1 MNERADPLALADATA
16 RAQALDVSRSFL
28 VRAPAGSGKTELLIQ
43 RFLAL
48 LAVVERPEAIVATT
62 FTRKAAAEMRDRVV
76 AALQDAAET
85 LTPSPAS
92 EHQWVT
98 RRLAHAALARDRKLG
113 WRLLEQPARLRIVT
127 IDALATALARQAPIA
142 AGLGALPAFIDDA
155 QALHREAARRALFNA
170 KAEDAHW
177 QTFLAWLDN
186 NADTATR
193 LIAAMLAARDR
204 WPSALFSE
212 DAPALRRA
220 MEKALAHEA
229 RAAIVAVKSRM
240 SHTLAT
246 RLIPLA
252 RSAAQTFANADAPP
266 AHAVVVA
273 GIAEAN
279 ELPAED
285 AREAW
290 CSLGDWLLTKSGAF
304 RQLITVK
311 EGFPPD
317 GKALPGALQKRDFD
331 NWLREAEGVPGLA
344 EAWKRLRKLPPDR
357 FDDEA
362 WAFVAAAMH
371 VLGDASLALVDE
383 IGQSGQADF
392 AEATIRALT
401 ALGNDDDPTDLLLA
415 IDYRLSHLLI
425 DEFQDTS
432 RAQLALIERLTS
444 GWSRGDGRA
453 LFVVGDPMQSIY
465 RFRQAEVRLFLEA
478 QARRAIGQVPVGV
491 LELSR
496 NFRSQ
501 RGLVEWVNGVF
512 ERVLPEVSD
521 TTRGE
526 AAFCPSYA
534 DPRSASDPRPTLDF
548 ASSRDA
554 EAVQVV
560 QRIREAQAAGLTDIA
575 VLVRARTHAQALLV
589 ALRRAG
595 IAFSAVELEG
605 LQDRLATRDLIS
617 LARAIAQPADRLAW
631 LSVLRAPWCG
641 LALGDLLVVAEAS
654 LQSSVYEA
662 ISNRD
667 VAARL
672 SNDGRSRL
680 TRVRQALTPSLEAHG
695 RIRFSLRVRA
705 AWLALGGPACTP
717 SALDR
722 AGADRVFAL
731 IAEHERGG
739 DLPDHEAFVA
749 MAALLFGEPDEAD
762 RGGVQVM
769 TLHRAKGLEFDVVIL
784 PALDLATGGGDQQL
798 LRWKVREHQRTST
811 LVLAPL
817 RARAGPYAAQ
827 DPVYEWL
834 ASLDSAEEAAELG
847 RLLYVGVTRA
857 RRRLHLTAVTS
868 QDKKAQGW
876 KAPANG
882 TALERLW
889 AAVPELPRPPED
901 FVDDAATAPQVPA
914 QRELWRLPI
923 DWRPPPF
930 PHALPVGA
938 VTSLEPETPV
948 FDWANAIAAAIG
960 TVAHRLLAQVAAE
973 GVDAWSEARLAR
985 ERERIEAE
993 LGSEGVERDLRGPA
1007 AERVTDVVGRTLAD
1021 PRGRWLFDAAHVEA
1035 RSEWALAGLDE
1046 GRIVHVVIDR
1056 TFVSDGHRYIVD
1068 FKTGEHL
1075 GGDPAG
1081 FLREEYARYRP
1092 QLARYARIV
1101 SALDPRPIRVALY
1114 HPLVQGGW
1122 QEHAFDARAE
1132 PRSGSGRALK

>member
-1 MNERADPLALADATA
+1 MNERTDPLALADATA
-16 RAQALDVSRSFL
+16 RAHALDVSRSFL

-48 LAVVERPEAIVATT
+48 LAVVDRPEAIVATT

-76 AALQDAAET
+76 AALEDAAAT
-85 LTPSPAS
+85 LAPSPAS
-92 EHQWVT
+92 EHQVVT
-98 RRLAHAALARDRKLG
+98 RRLARAALARDRTLD

-142 AGLGALPAFIDDA
+142 AGLGALPAFVDDA
-155 QALHREAARRALFNA
+155 QALHREAARRALFKAN
-170 KAEDAHW
+170 AEDAHW

-204 WPSALFSE
+204 WPSGLFAD
-212 DAPALRRA
+212 DASALRQA
-220 MEKALAHEA
+220 MEEALAHEA

-240 SHTLAT
+240 STSPTLEM
-246 RLIPLA
+246 RLPALA

-266 AHAVVVA
+266 AYAAVVA
-273 GIAEAN
+273 WIAEAN
-279 ELPAED
+279 ELPPED
-285 AREAW
+285 AREPW
-290 CSLGDWLLTKSGAF
+290 CSLGDWLLTKSGTF
-304 RQLITVK
+304 RQQITVK
-311 EGFPPD
+311 DGFPPD
-317 GKALPGALQKRDFD
+317 GKGLPGALQKRDFD
-331 NWLREAEGVPGLA
+331 RWLREAEGVPGLA
-344 EAWKRLRKLPPDR
+344 EAWQRMRKLPPDR

-362 WAFVAAAMH
+362 WAFVASAMR
-371 VLGDASLALVDE
+371 VLGDASLALVDV
-383 IGQSGQADF
+383 IAQYGQADF

-415 IDYRLSHLLI
+415 IDYRLSHLLV

-444 GWSRGDGRA
+444 GWSRGDGRT

-478 QARRAIGQVPVGV
+478 QTRHAVGQVPVGV

-501 RGLVEWVNGVF
+501 RGLVDWVNGVF

-521 TTRGE
+521 TSRGE

-534 DPRSASDPRPTLDF
+534 DPRSASEPHPTLDF
-548 ASSRDA
+548 ADSRDA
-554 EAVQVV
+554 EAAQVV
-560 QRIREAQAAGLTDIA
+560 ARIREAQAAGLTDIA

-589 ALRRAG
+589 ALRKAG
-595 IAFSAVELEG
+595 IAFAAVELEG

-641 LALGDLLVVAEAS
+641 LALADLLVIAEAS
-654 LQSSVYEA
+654 LQTSVCEA
-662 ISNRD
+662 IGDPD
-667 VAARL
+667 VTARL
-672 SNDGRSRL
+672 SDDGRTRL
-680 TRVRQALTPSLEAHG
+680 ARVREALTPSLEARG
-695 RIRFSLRVRA
+695 RAHFSLRVRA

-749 MAALLFGEPDEAD
+749 MAALLFGEPHDAD

-784 PALDLATGGGDQQL
+784 PALDLATGGGDQPL
-798 LRWKVREHQRTST
+798 LRWKVREHHRTST

-827 DPVYEWL
+827 DAVYEWL

-857 RRRLHLTAVTS
+857 RRRLHLTAVAT
-868 QDKKAQGW
+868 QDKKVPGW
-876 KAPANG
+876 KTPANG

-889 AAVPELPRPPED
+889 EAVPELPRPPEGV
-901 FVDDAATAPQVPA
+901 VDDAPSAPQPPA

-923 DWRPPPF
+923 DWHPPPF
-930 PHALPVGA
+930 PNTIPVRA
-938 VTSLEPETPV
+938 VTSLEPEMPV

-960 TVAHRLLAQVAAE
+960 TVAHRLLAQVAIEGAE
-973 GVDAWSEARLAR
+973 TWTDARLAQQR
-985 ERERIEAE
+985 GRIEAE
-993 LGSEGVERDLRGPA
+993 LGSEGVERDLRGRA
-1007 AERVTDVVGRTLAD
+1007 AERVTAVVGRTLAD
-1021 PRGRWLFDAAHVEA
+1021 PRGRWLFDAAHTEA

-1056 TFVSDGHRYIVD
+1056 TFVSNGHRYIVD

-1075 GGDPAG
+1075 GGDPAA

-1101 SALDPRPIRVALY
+1101 GALDPRPIRVALY
-1114 HPLVQGGW
+1114 HPLVEDGW
-1122 QEHAFDARAE
+1122 QEY
-1132 PRSGSGRALK
+1132 ALD